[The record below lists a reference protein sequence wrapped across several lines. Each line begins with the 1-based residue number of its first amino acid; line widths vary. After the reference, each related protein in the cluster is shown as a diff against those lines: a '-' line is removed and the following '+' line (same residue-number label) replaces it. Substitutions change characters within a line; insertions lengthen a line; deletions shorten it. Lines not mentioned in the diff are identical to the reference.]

1 MAAGIPVALS
11 NAVPTATQ
19 RGAVLRGTAVAPL
32 TVTAASGSLPTA
44 NGSVT
49 IADATTP
56 TVQELQEFCVELNAR
71 LNALRASLQ
80 AAGVLAS

>member
-32 TVTAASGSLPTA
+32 TITATIGSLPTA
-44 NGSVT
+44 NTTLT
-49 IADATTP
+49 IANAASP
-56 TVQELQEFCVELNAR
+56 SVGELLEAVVDLNAR